1 MLYLCGGSC
10 SAKTHKIPKTG
21 NLDRGAVPYT
31 FLYGCS
37 PRASALSPQSS
48 DSALSRGSDLSPGVP
63 ASQRPNSLLAQA
75 PSRLQ
80 THVSPASSSTGRP
93 RPAPPRPAWR
103 PPRRLPQAC
112 PGDSICC
119 FGLPSSHNLAQTVSR
134 EGGHSGPQKIPAGS
148 CPKAW
153 TAESKQARG
162 KSGSPPPVTARRAGS
177 TKPAVG
183 SHSRGPRGS
192 SEAGRA
198 QVPIQDSPGGGD
210 SSTRRRHGSGGRP
223 ISCPRRAA
231 RPRGRRRATGPPGHA
246 PGRSGSS
253 RRCECRESFRGWVA
267 GRPSLPPSTAEA
279 LPAAAAQGLPWAL
292 RCPGSCAVAWPGRPR
307 PPSRAQALRG
317 PFAQ

>member
-31 FLYGCS
+31 FVYGCS

-134 EGGHSGPQKIPAGS
+134 EGGHSGPQKVPAGS
-148 CPKAW
+148 WPKSLDSR
-153 TAESKQARG
+153 EQA
-162 KSGSPPPVTARRAGS
+162 
-177 TKPAVG
+177 
-183 SHSRGPRGS
+183 GPREVWFSPSSDGS
-192 SEAGRA
+192 AGREYEAGRREPQPGA
-198 QVPIQDSPGGGD
+198 QGQLRSRQGPGSNPGL
-210 SSTRRRHGSGGRP
+210 TRRR
-223 ISCPRRAA
+223 
-231 RPRGRRRATGPPGHA
+231 
-246 PGRSGSS
+246 
-253 RRCECRESFRGWVA
+253 
-267 GRPSLPPSTAEA
+267 
-279 LPAAAAQGLPWAL
+279 
-292 RCPGSCAVAWPGRPR
+292 
-307 PPSRAQALRG
+307 
-317 PFAQ
+317 